1 VRSRGPERP
10 EKVIG
15 WSGCRITDE
24 TADAYDE
31 VIGAIDNARL
41 PFLPDSIPPSSGDDG
56 SGGEDHDDDPGDGKD
71 KPKSA
76 AAAAKPSNVAVP
88 PARRL
93 LEQGHRP
100 SARVHARPSRN
111 RANACETQ
119 AMVIRPAPRDQV
131 PVGIIEVEEPLQLA
145 RRQLTG
151 EPAVRGDLLIRQKL
165 HRHESRP

>member
-1 VRSRGPERP
+1 MLEAFRSIQLTNASSSKHALQIFVVRSRGPERP

-100 SARVHARPSRN
+100 LSVRPRAPVEKPPERLRN
-111 RANACETQ
+111 
-119 AMVIRPAPRDQV
+119 PGDGDP
-131 PVGIIEVEEPLQLA
+131 
-145 RRQLTG
+145 TG
-151 EPAVRGDLLIRQKL
+151 AA
-165 HRHESRP
+165 

>member
-1 VRSRGPERP
+1 MTTTPATAKTSRRARRPPRSRRML
-10 EKVIG
+10 
-15 WSGCRITDE
+15 R
-24 TADAYDE
+24 
-31 VIGAIDNARL
+31 
-41 PFLPDSIPPSSGDDG
+41 
-56 SGGEDHDDDPGDGKD
+56 H
-71 KPKSA
+71 
-76 AAAAKPSNVAVP
+76 
-88 PARRL
+88 
-93 LEQGHRP
+93 HRP
-100 SARVHARPSRN
+100 VACSNRVTGPSACVHARPSRN